1 MRNRKE
7 LTDMTIRTATEADA
21 EQLLDIYRPYIEK
34 TAISFEYEV
43 PTVEEFAGRI
53 RKTLEKYPYL
63 VAVED
68 GEIVGYSYA
77 SSFIGRRAYDWSVE
91 TSIYLKM
98 GCTKKG
104 YGKALYQKLE
114 ETLKKQNIQNI
125 DACIAVTETAD
136 PYVDNNSMEF
146 HEHLGYQ
153 LVARFPKSGCKFG
166 RWYDMVWMEK
176 CVGTHPENPD
186 PVIPF
191 SELQEIV

>member
-1 MRNRKE
+1 
-7 LTDMTIRTATEADA
+7 MTIRTATEADA

-43 PTVEEFAGRI
+43 PTVEEFVGRI
-53 RKTLEKYPYL
+53 RKTLKNYPYL

-125 DACIAVTETAD
+125 DACIAVTDTED